1 MKRMVL
7 IALLRGISADQSE
20 ATDVYT
26 VAALRDLLFAPLVG
40 GDTDEMDL
48 IAIDIQRERD
58 VGLGTLNQTRRAL
71 GLSAYSSFSQVTPDP
86 ILQNDLQM
94 VYGSVG
100 NLDLFIGGLAER
112 HVAGADVGPT
122 FQAIIARQFQA
133 LRDGDRFFWLNQG
146 FDRQTSSLIS
156 NTTLATLIRRNTDT
170 TTLQAKVFL
179 APVVSTHS
187 KPSAPTQQVDTHG
200 RRGVPFLI
208 P

>member
-1 MKRMVL
+1 MY
-7 IALLRGISADQSE
+7 S
-20 ATDVYT
+20 

-100 NLDLFIGGLAER
+100 NLDLFIGGPRGTPRRGSRCRTNLPGNHCQAVPGSPRRRPFLLVESGIR
-112 HVAGADVGPT
+112 QTNEQLDLKYHVLSNTHTQEIPILQR
-122 FQAIIARQFQA
+122 FRQ
-133 LRDGDRFFWLNQG
+133 RYFWLLSSQPTAN
-146 FDRQTSSLIS
+146 RQPQHNRLI
-156 NTTLATLIRRNTDT
+156 LMDAE
-170 TTLQAKVFL
+170 AF
-179 APVVSTHS
+179 HS
-187 KPSAPTQQVDTHG
+187 
-200 RRGVPFLI
+200 
-208 P
+208 

>member
-1 MKRMVL
+1 VL
-7 IALLRGISADQSE
+7 TAAKP
-20 ATDVYT
+20 
-26 VAALRDLLFAPLVG
+26 ALRDLLFAPLVG

-58 VGLGTLNQTRRAL
+58 VGLGTLNETRRAL
-71 GLSAYSSFSQVTPDP
+71 GLFAYSSFAQVTPDP

-94 VYGSVG
+94 IYGTVG
-100 NLDLFIGGLAER
+100 HLDLFIGGLAER
-112 HVAGADVGPT
+112 PVAGANVGPT

-170 TTLQAKVFL
+170 TALQAKVFP
-179 APVVSTHS
+179 APVIATHG

-200 RRGVPFLI
+200 HRGVPFLI
-208 P
+208 R